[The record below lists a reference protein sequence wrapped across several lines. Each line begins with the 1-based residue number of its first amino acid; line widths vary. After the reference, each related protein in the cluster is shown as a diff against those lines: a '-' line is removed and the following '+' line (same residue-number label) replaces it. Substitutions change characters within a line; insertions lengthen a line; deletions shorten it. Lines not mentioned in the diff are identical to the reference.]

1 MAIFWIVSSHL
12 VFALFLD
19 GEPQN
24 PTLEEMM
31 KTILTILLMC
41 CVGFVFTD
49 QGSHNKLG
57 GSMGGELD
65 PVGAEM

>member
-1 MAIFWIVSSHL
+1 
-12 VFALFLD
+12 
-19 GEPQN
+19 
-24 PTLEEMM
+24 M